1 MTIELSAANPP
12 KLVIFDCDGVLV
24 DSEPLIESAF
34 IRVLEGFGLQLG
46 PDAYRTTFRGLSN
59 SRIAEV
65 VRSRWGVSLPEEFG
79 PVIESEEWDAMERD
93 LQAVPGAADAVRS
106 VVASGMAVCVASNG
120 SPEALVQRLKLTGL
134 YDWFAGRL
142 FSSTHLARP
151 KPHPDV
157 FLHAA
162 ESMGFSPGECVVIED
177 SDPGVAAGLAAG
189 MRVLAFVPNP
199 DESDEGSTRAERF
212 TDMASLPP
220 LLGLSGPAQMQ

>member
-1 MTIELSAANPP
+1 MMNLP

-79 PVIESEEWDAMERD
+79 PVIESEEWDAMERE
-93 LQAVPGAADAVRS
+93 LRPIPGVADAVRS
-106 VVASGMAVCVASNG
+106 VAASGLAMCVGSNG
-120 SPEALVQRLKLTGL
+120 SPDAIAQRLRLTGL
-134 YDWFAGRL
+134 YSWFEGRL
-142 FSSTHLARP
+142 FSAAMAPHG

-162 ESMGFSPGECVVIED
+162 ETMGFSPSDCVVIED
-177 SDPGVAAGLAAG
+177 SDSGVQAGLSAG
-189 MRVLAFVPNP
+189 MRVLAYVASPANNVADFREV
-199 DESDEGSTRAERF
+199 ERF

-220 LLGLSGPAQMQ
+220 LLGLNGLGGTE